1 MIEKINST
9 AAFLRSRVEGEMPRT
24 AIILGTGLGALV
36 DHIED
41 KQFIPYSE
49 IPNIDRKSTRLNS
62 SHWS

>member
-41 KQFIPYSE
+41 MYDGSQ
-49 IPNIDRKSTRLNS
+49 
-62 SHWS
+62 